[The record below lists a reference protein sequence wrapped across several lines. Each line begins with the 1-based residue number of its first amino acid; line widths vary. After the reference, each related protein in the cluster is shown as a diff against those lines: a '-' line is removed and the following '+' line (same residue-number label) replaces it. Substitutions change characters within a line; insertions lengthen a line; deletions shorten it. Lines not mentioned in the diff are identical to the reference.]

1 MANPTYFDWLTL
13 IAIVAGPL
21 AGIWVTRLIDERKSR
36 GDRRWAIFESLIKT
50 RGLELSPEHVSNLNM
65 IPLMFP
71 KEPAVTAAH
80 SQLMQ
85 ALNDPALGSDT
96 DLISEPVFLRVKN
109 ARQDLIT
116 AVGRAVKAN
125 LPDGVLERLG
135 YAPSAWATE
144 YQEGQRLRR
153 DMIDVLNGRKAM
165 QMIAGIWE
173 IPQPSSPPSTQQS
186 PLEGANEPPPSLAGS
201 DKG

>member
-1 MANPTYFDWLTL
+1 MTHPTYFDRLTL

-21 AGIWVTRLIDERKSR
+21 IGIWVTRLIDDRKVR

-71 KEPAVTAAH
+71 KELAVTTAH

-85 ALNDPALGSDT
+85 ALNDPALASAD
-96 DLISEPVFLRVKN
+96 DAIADPIFLRVKT

-135 YAPSAWATE
+135 YAPSAWASE
-144 YQEGQRLRR
+144 FNEGQRLRR
-153 DMIDVLNGRKAM
+153 DMIDVMNGRKAM
-165 QMIAGIWE
+165 HMVAGVWE
-173 IPQPSSPPSTQQS
+173 LASAPTGTTPADENTRTDGAALRGPQ
-186 PLEGANEPPPSLAGS
+186 A
-201 DKG
+201 